1 MVAGA
6 RLVALFAETTTLGK
20 NDFRTIPRARLE
32 PVVWAAGGYA
42 PAVDR
47 VPRKVER
54 QFQFSQ
60 AGEVYRVFRADCKA
74 KRANS
79 RSNTSFRRRPHVL
92 DATRILW
99 LFSRIRAELVG
110 EFSLVIRRR

>member
-1 MVAGA
+1 MTIA
-6 RLVALFAETTTLGK
+6 RAPR
-20 NDFRTIPRARLE
+20 RTRSDGRLE
-32 PVVWAAGGYA
+32 PLVWAAASHA

-60 AGEVYRVFRADCKA
+60 AGEAHRVFRADCKA

>member
-1 MVAGA
+1 MFGETSSA
-6 RLVALFAETTTLGK
+6 RQKRPSHNSQGTVGTGRLGS
-20 NDFRTIPRARLE
+20 NQSH
-32 PVVWAAGGYA
+32 A

-47 VPRKVER
+47 VPRDLER

-60 AGEVYRVFRADCKA
+60 AGEAYRVFRADCKA